1 MSRGQTTGRL
11 ATNRTAG
18 MIERGY
24 ADSSPFEFTRKI
36 SNVVFD
42 INPHLAEEDRQAIH
56 EHEPHTALAHG
67 IGA

>member
-1 MSRGQTTGRL
+1 
-11 ATNRTAG
+11 

-24 ADSSPFEFTRKI
+24 ADSAPFEFTGKI

-42 INPHLAEEDRQAIH
+42 INPHLTEEDRQAIH
-56 EHEPHTALAHG
+56 EHEQHTALAHG